1 MQRMQ
6 KHKRKSRSRWL
17 SATLLA
23 AGATSMLTAMA
34 SQINVYEVTDSVH
47 TTEIKTFSDD
57 TQKACELAG
66 YDEEA
71 YALVADS
78 GTDNLIRRLRVE
90 KKFSVWITADGQ
102 KTETSVVS
110 GTVRE
115 ILSEQGIV
123 LGEYDEVTPA
133 ADTRLTA
140 DGETQSVTV
149 ARVTKETETTRVA
162 IPYNSMKRTT
172 AELDYGQTRVTQKG
186 IDGVAE
192 QTVLVTKRDGAE
204 VSREVQSENVV
215 TEPQQEIVEVGT
227 GGAVVTRGGEIL
239 RYSKVIEVKA
249 TAYSTEGWSRENKL
263 TAIGTRC
270 RVGAIAVDPRVIP
283 LGSRV
288 YVTSP
293 NGESWIYG
301 TAVAEDTGSAIKGNR
316 IDLYFNTQSECSS
329 FGVRSAKV
337 YVLS

>member
-6 KHKRKSRSRWL
+6 KHKRKVRSRWL

-34 SQINVYEVTDSVH
+34 SQINIYEVTDSVH

-57 TQKACELAG
+57 AQKACELAG
-66 YDEEA
+66 YDSGD

-78 GTDNLIRRLRVE
+78 GTDNLIRQLRVE
-90 KKFSVWITADGQ
+90 KKFPVRITADGQ
-102 KTETSVVS
+102 TTEARVVS

-115 ILSEQGIV
+115 LLSEQGIA

-140 DGETQSVTV
+140 DSAAQTITV
-149 ARVTKETETTRVA
+149 ARITKETETARVA
-162 IPYNSMKRTT
+162 IPYNSTKRTT
-172 AELDYGQTRVTQKG
+172 AELDYGQTRVSQKG

-192 QTVLVTKRDGAE
+192 QTVLVTRRDDVE
-204 VSREVQSENVV
+204 ISREVQSESVV
-215 TEPQQEIVEVGT
+215 TNPQQEILEVGT
-227 GGAVVTRGGEIL
+227 GGAVVTRGGKIL
-239 RYSKVIEVKA
+239 RYSKVIQVKA

-316 IDLYFNTQSECSS
+316 IDLYFNTQAECRS